1 MNKKLVISIFVVI
14 LLVIAIVLAVVS
26 ILNQKDSSVIE
37 EITLPPVDDYENNIV
52 DLPEQTRTE
61 IKPRPPIV
69 IELSEEEK
77 ERGFLTKTASAFAER
92 FGSYSN
98 QSNYENLTD
107 LKYFMTI
114 KMKKWVDNKVD
125 SKDYSKSND
134 IYYGITTRSMKS
146 EIKSIGSTTAVVNI
160 KTQRQEFVGADMNS
174 KVSYRDIL
182 ITFKKEGNVWKVDS
196 AYWQ

>member
-1 MNKKLVISIFVVI
+1 MNKKLIISIIVI
-14 LLVIAIVLAVVS
+14 LLLVIAIVLAVVS
-26 ILNQKDSSVIE
+26 ILNQRDTAIVD
-37 EITLPPVDDYENNIV
+37 EISLPPVDDYQDNAIN
-52 DLPEQTRTE
+52 LPQQPE
-61 IKPRPPIV
+61 IQIDPRPAIT

-77 ERGFLTKTASAFAER
+77 EKGFLSKTASAFAER

-114 KMKKWVDNKVD
+114 KMKKWVDDKVD

-134 IYYGITTRSMKS
+134 IYYGITTRAMKA
-146 EIKSIGSTTAVVNI
+146 EIKSLGSATAVINV

-174 KVSYRDIL
+174 KVSYRDVL

>member
-1 MNKKLVISIFVVI
+1 M
-14 LLVIAIVLAVVS
+14 AIVLAVVS
-26 ILNQKDSSVIE
+26 ILNQRDTVVVD
-37 EITLPPVDDYENNIV
+37 EISLPPVDDYQDNSI
-52 DLPEQTRTE
+52 DLPQRPETN
-61 IKPRPPIV
+61 IDPRPAIV
-69 IELSEEEK
+69 IELSDEEK
-77 ERGFLTKTASAFAER
+77 EKGFLTKTASAFAER

-107 LKYFMTI
+107 LKYFMTT
-114 KMKKWVDNKVD
+114 KMKKWVDNKVA

-134 IYYGITTRSMKS
+134 IYYGITTRAMKA
-146 EIKSIGSTTAVVNI
+146 EIKSLGSTTALINV

-174 KVSYRDIL
+174 KVSYRDIS